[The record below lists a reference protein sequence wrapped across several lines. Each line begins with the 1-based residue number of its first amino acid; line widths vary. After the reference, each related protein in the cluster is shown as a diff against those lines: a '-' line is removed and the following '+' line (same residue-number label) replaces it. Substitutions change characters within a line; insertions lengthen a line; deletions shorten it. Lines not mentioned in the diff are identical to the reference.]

1 MKKTFIAAFLLPFS
15 LFAAFDYNGYTIKR
29 SKVFYYTG
37 YDTTLSSSKAELYV
51 PLSESDLFPIY
62 FNNTFGFKIS
72 LSSTNTGRSPSVPS
86 TSILFTN
93 NVSSTFASIAFP
105 FNGSKDSVNYGI
117 SPFFFPSLSSLYFA
131 AASLFENGYRGSGVT
146 YFSSGYDYCVN
157 VNFTELIPDVLSSTN
172 SIYRQILLNNL
183 ASITSSLSSIDL
195 KLTDIYNSL
204 SSGSS
209 SFTYS
214 NIVSSA
220 EGLQA
225 FAANNGFNLD
235 LQKIESDVNP
245 SNWDLNDPE
254 GRLAYQAA
262 LDSYGKGLQ
271 QLSDLVGMAS
281 ALNSSNGVDNRY
293 NGLQQLGNAFNGSVD
308 ASVND
313 FKRLSTNWQEGVK
326 KDLQDWRNDVT
337 NRLAHMFDDNIPI
350 DGGNSM
356 PVYVSG
362 QNGGPVSVAGVVR
375 IDQQIPVGVTISAPI
390 TIDPTQ
396 FNQFSSGWESIIEA
410 VKDFHDYFTSWA
422 SNGDIGFGWVRY
434 YSMMYD
440 FSQNTLT
447 NQLAQ
452 ISLLSSLTNLF
463 ANYADNFTNNVI
475 FSISN
480 ALAGL
485 SSVSN
490 DYMLLSDY
498 AHYINSHGLVDLID
512 IMDDDTYSALKDE
525 LFGISSLDQADSYG
539 RWWRYF
545 TGLETINANSN
556 YKLANLFI
564 GHENTLKDLKDSSGA
579 DSLIDKFQQ
588 LFELIPSPTDIMD
601 KTGNMT
607 NSIDRSGFASLVDQS
622 SSMSNYFN
630 RVEMF
635 FNRGSSLPA
644 NISINLGFGN
654 KPGLNN
660 AQPIV
665 LPLDKY
671 RGVMDLLHYGIAFS
685 YCIVNLILLPK
696 FLLILIHLFDRVW
709 KGYDK
714 KLSDAVQA

>member
-1 MKKTFIAAFLLPFS
+1 MKKIFIAAFLLPFS
-15 LFAAFDYNGYTIKR
+15 LLGSVYLHTFNDDLTTSVHECPIASQASGWTSPDFTNM
-29 SKVFYYTG
+29 VF
-37 YDTTLSSSKAELYV
+37 S
-51 PLSESDLFPIY
+51 IY
-62 FNNTFGFKIS
+62 FNNFNGMYYGRRGFLAPLGTITIPTNGPS
-72 LSSTNTGRSPSVPS
+72 YSVDYQIYVGSSTYANP
-86 TSILFTN
+86 L
-93 NVSSTFASIAFP
+93 
-105 FNGSKDSVNYGI
+105 
-117 SPFFFPSLSSLYFA
+117 FFPRVASLYYTAF
-131 AASLFENGYRGSGVT
+131 SLYNSGYRSTGLKVVYEASPVV
-146 YFSSGYDYCVN
+146 YLNFNFSMIVS
-157 VNFTELIPDVLSSTN
+157 DVLSSTN
-172 SIYRQILLNNL
+172 NLYQSIVL
-183 ASITSSLSSIDL
+183 SSLGSLNTSVNNINIDL
-195 KLTDIYNSL
+195 SNFQNLYKTQNPL
-204 SSGSS
+204 SGVSM
-209 SFTYS
+209 S
-214 NIVSSA
+214 NIVQTAFDNSLISGPLYDRWQDQINEFSNPFYDNYPDDRA
-220 EGLQA
+220 LAYNNILKSLDSLASVEGLMQGI
-225 FAANNGFNLD
+225 NN
-235 LQKIESDVNP
+235 
-245 SNWDLNDPE
+245 
-254 GRLAYQAA
+254 AA
-262 LDSYGKGLQ
+262 LRDSQ
-271 QLSDLVGMAS
+271 NFQNAAS
-281 ALNSSNGVDNRY
+281 K
-293 NGLQQLGNAFNGSVD
+293 LGNSFNGSVD

-350 DGGNSM
+350 DGGNST

-396 FNQFSSGWESIIEA
+396 FNQFSSGWESIVQA
-410 VKDFHDYFTSWA
+410 VSDFHDYFTSWA

-463 ANYADNFTNNVI
+463 TIYADNFTNNVI

-485 SSVSN
+485 TSVSN

-498 AHYINSHGLVDLID
+498 AHYINSHGLSDLID

-564 GHENTLKDLKDSSGA
+564 GHEKTLNDLKDSSGA

-601 KTGNMT
+601 KTGNLT
-607 NSIDRSGFASLVDQS
+607 NSIDRSGFASLLDQS